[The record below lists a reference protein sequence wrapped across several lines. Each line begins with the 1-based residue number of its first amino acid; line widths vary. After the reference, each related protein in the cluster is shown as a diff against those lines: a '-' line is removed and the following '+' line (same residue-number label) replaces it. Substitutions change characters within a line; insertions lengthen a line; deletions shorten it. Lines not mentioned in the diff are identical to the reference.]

1 MKKQN
6 IYFKCIVY
14 PLIACFVVVQVPCA
28 SFAQE
33 QITLT
38 TYYPSPQGSYNELSV
53 QANLNFANGA
63 HIRGGDTLAGPFTD
77 LITLSRVGGVWT
89 VTFNVPVVFSRN
101 FVVRGDLTVEGDLRV
116 NGGTRLVGRVDVN
129 DDVYV
134 QNQPLWGW
142 ITTIRNY
149 LGTLHGG
156 LVMVG
161 ISGVDVASVLLPYYA
176 LIPGLPGQIL
186 VFETLIALGFS
197 TAVMLTPWPP

>member
-14 PLIACFVVVQVPCA
+14 PLIACFVIVQAPCA

-89 VTFNVPVVFSRN
+89 VTCNVPVVFSRN

-116 NGGTRLVGRVDVN
+116 NGTTRLVGRVDVD

-142 ITTIRNY
+142 ITNIRNY
-149 LGTLHGG
+149 LGTLRGS
-156 LVMVG
+156 LVAG
-161 ISGVDVASVLLPYYA
+161 AFSVLYLAPPLVGFYSVMLRWDLVA
-176 LIPGLPGQIL
+176 LI
-186 VFETLIALGFS
+186 S
-197 TAVMLTPWPP
+197 TALLLCTAVAAGTPWPP